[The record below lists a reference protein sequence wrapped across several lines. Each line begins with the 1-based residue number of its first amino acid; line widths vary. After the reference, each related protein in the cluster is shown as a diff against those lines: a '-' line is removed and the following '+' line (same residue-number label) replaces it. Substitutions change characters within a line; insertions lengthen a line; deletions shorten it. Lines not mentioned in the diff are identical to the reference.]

1 MGHVFDLLSEK
12 GCHVESVRQGDTVL
26 AATQLMNEHRIG
38 AVVVMN
44 GDKVAGMF
52 TERDVLRRVVAEQ
65 RDPAHT
71 PVGDVMTRK
80 VICCTGQTTIDEAR
94 SIMRTKR
101 IRHLPVVG
109 AEGQLIGMISIGDL
123 NAWSIADGEAT
134 IHYMNEYIYGRV

>member
-1 MGHVFDLLSEK
+1 MGHVFDLLADK
-12 GCHVESVRQGDTVL
+12 GCYVHAACQSETVL

-44 GDKVAGMF
+44 GEKPVGMF

-65 RDPAHT
+65 RDPSGT
-71 PVGDVMTRK
+71 MVGDVMSRK
-80 VICCTGQTTIDEAR
+80 VICCTGQTTLDEAR
-94 SIMRTKR
+94 SIMRTQR

-109 AEGQLIGMISIGDL
+109 AEGQIIGMISIGDL

-134 IHYMNEYIYGRV
+134 IHYMSEYIYGRV